1 MQRSQ
6 GIDCKRKKDNGNGD
20 RSGSSNK
27 KVRFKGKCSNCGQRG
42 HKEVNCWQ
50 KEENA
55 DKQPN
60 NWKQTSDVNVPNVE
74 TVMVCLETDNFEEK
88 YSKRPTNDDWR
99 NLCDQA
105 ATIFE
110 GQPSKN
116 DEFIGLVNG
125 LFNNEHDAAVEWM
138 SYWTIQENL
147 RELENGSNISAKS
160 DKNVSK
166 YTFENVEQL
175 TIPTSMDLL
184 RSPYIWVCNTG
195 ASVHSTY
202 NATNGINVRDGDD
215 VTTIGQTGGATIAAK
230 VLELKGTWYDKY
242 GSEQLHAQMKNVH
255 YNPSS
260 NFNLFSIGAAIRE
273 GWRVT

>member
-1 MQRSQ
+1 MATSKSQSTGIEVTYKELIDEMCNVYQVRLGRSQ
-6 GIDCKRKKDNGNGD
+6 SKKKQAQKDGKNEVTLTHMEFKGKCNACRCRGHKELTAKKKKNNGNGD

-42 HKEVNCWQ
+42 HTEVNCWQ

-99 NLCDQA
+99 NLRDQA

-116 DEFIGLVNG
+116 DEFIGLVTG

-160 DKNVSK
+160 
-166 YTFENVEQL
+166 EN
-175 TIPTSMDLL
+175 
-184 RSPYIWVCNTG
+184 W
-195 ASVHSTY
+195 HS
-202 NATNGINVRDGDD
+202 
-215 VTTIGQTGGATIAAK
+215 
-230 VLELKGTWYDKY
+230 
-242 GSEQLHAQMKNVH
+242 
-255 YNPSS
+255 
-260 NFNLFSIGAAIRE
+260 
-273 GWRVT
+273 